1 MAEPPRALMYTM
13 LWRVTV
19 LSVAVTLTALSSGCD
34 MRDRSDRFASVPPEY
49 ASKHMPA
56 GWWND
61 PSVMEEGRAIYYGRV
76 NRDVH
81 CSRCH
86 GVGGAPVMG
95 ARDFTDTASMKR
107 FSDSHLLW
115 SIMEGVPGTR
125 MWSFKDKLSE
135 EQIWKVIA
143 FIRTFG
149 LEGLQYDA
157 DVKQWVPIDGR

>member
-1 MAEPPRALMYTM
+1 
-13 LWRVTV
+13 
-19 LSVAVTLTALSSGCD
+19 
-34 MRDRSDRFASVPPEY
+34 
-49 ASKHMPA
+49 
-56 GWWND
+56 
-61 PSVMEEGRAIYYGRV
+61 
-76 NRDVH
+76 
-81 CSRCH
+81 
-86 GVGGAPVMG
+86 MG
-95 ARDFTDTASMKR
+95 ARDFRDTASMKR

-125 MWSFKDKLSE
+125 MWSFKDKLTE